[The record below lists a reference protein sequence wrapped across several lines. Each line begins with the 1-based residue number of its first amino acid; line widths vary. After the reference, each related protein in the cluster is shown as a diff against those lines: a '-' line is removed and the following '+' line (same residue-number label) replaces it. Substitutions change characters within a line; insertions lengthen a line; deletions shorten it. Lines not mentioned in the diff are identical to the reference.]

1 MKYVEGSLC
10 DGLSNKCSEFFK
22 NKAERDRWKATHPH
36 RKESLLPAA
45 LRRGLFPDTR
55 PFPRPS
61 RPPSQVL
68 RNLNHGPL
76 LKDSRRHRGPAG
88 GGHLKGP
95 REGTD
100 TRPVDSVHI
109 SPVGDPRS
117 VQTQLGH
124 LCCAHHLHAAW
135 KPGLH
140 PPLGNFPS
148 STGKNSQWARK
159 GVLRENEKGPL
170 LSPCKPRQV
179 PGDFSALL
187 PFSYI
192 QSTNFH

>member
-10 DGLSNKCSEFFK
+10 DGLSNKCNEFFK

-36 RKESLLPAA
+36 MKELLLPAA
-45 LRRGLFPDTR
+45 PRRGLFPDIR

-61 RPPSQVL
+61 HPASQVL

-76 LKDSRRHRGPAG
+76 LKDSRKHRGPAT
-88 GGHLKGP
+88 GGHLI

-117 VQTQLGH
+117 VQTQLATSAA
-124 LCCAHHLHAAW
+124 LNLHAAW
-135 KPGLH
+135 QPGLH

-148 STGKNSQWARK
+148 STGKSSQWARG
-159 GVLRENEKGPL
+159 GVLHENERGPL
-170 LSPCKPRQV
+170 LSPCKPSQV
-179 PGDFSALL
+179 PGDFSAHL
-187 PFSYI
+187 PFLAFNR
-192 QSTNFH
+192 TNLH